1 MFWNRVLL
9 QRSGLVLA
17 VLLAGVP
24 NLAAGPSAV
33 APSLLP
39 PTASQ
44 AQGLLARL
52 PLRFEQN
59 RGQWNADVLYAAR
72 TGVSAGHGNLY
83 FTARA
88 AVLAGSRRVEISLL
102 DSNPKPEIEALDR
115 LPVNTNYFIGR
126 NHWHTGIAQYARIA
140 YRSVYPGIDVVF
152 YGNQDQLEYDFL
164 LRPGADTS
172 PIRLAFRG
180 ADHVSVN
187 NDGDVVVE
195 SGGLRFLEKRPL
207 VYQEDART
215 AKRRPIE
222 GHYRMLPG
230 GIVAFDVSGQ
240 DRSRP
245 LVIDPV
251 VTYAT
256 FLGGSSTDQINAVA
270 TDANGLIYVA
280 GFTDSDDLQPTYN
293 GVQGA
298 INGGNDAYIAVID
311 PTQSGVPSLLYLT
324 YLGGSSND
332 AATAITPDSM
342 GNLYVTGTTSSMDFP
357 LAGNSVQTSLALSTT
372 ETAFNPN
379 IFVVVINQN
388 TGLLY
393 STYFGGTGGDFPYG
407 IGLDS
412 SGNIY
417 VGGTTQSTDFPVTAN
432 AYAPVLWGPSDVFV
446 LELSV
451 NATAPL
457 YATYVGGEDRDDAR
471 GFAVTPDGK
480 VYFAASTLS
489 TLFPIKGFT
498 YQGSPT
504 GIENLVVGQMD
515 LTQSGNPSLVYTSY
529 LGGSTIDEVR
539 GMALDANGKL
549 LITGF
554 TLSSDFPTTS
564 TAFRPTFGGVS
575 NAFATRVNP
584 AAPPSGFI
592 EYSTFVGG
600 TGGDVGYGISSD
612 GAGNLYVSGYTMS
625 ADFPVT
631 PDAGLAQ
638 YGGGIEAFLVK
649 FNPTVAGPG
658 ALEYGSYFGTTGFHV
673 ATGMAVASD
682 GSMFIGG
689 YTTDALFGVGN
700 AINNAY
706 QPGYYGGYSDGFVI
720 AVK

>member
-1 MFWNRVLL
+1 MLL

-24 NLAAGPSAV
+24 NLPAGPSTA

-44 AQGLLARL
+44 AQRLLARL
-52 PLRFEQN
+52 PLRFEEN

-72 TGVSAGHGNLY
+72 TGVSAGHGNLF

-88 AVLAGSRRVEISLL
+88 AVLAGSRQVEISLL

-115 LPVNTNYFIGR
+115 LPVSTNYFIGR
-126 NHWHTGIAQYARIA
+126 NQWHTDIAQYARVA

-172 PIRLAFRG
+172 AIRLAFRG
-180 ADHVSVN
+180 ADRVSVN

-195 SGGLRFLEKRPL
+195 SGGLRFLEKRPV

-215 AKRRPIE
+215 AKHQPIE
-222 GHYRMLPG
+222 GHYRLLPSG
-230 GIVAFDVSGQ
+230 VVAFEVSGQ

-256 FLGGSSTDQINAVA
+256 FLGGSSTDQINAVT
-270 TDANGLIYVA
+270 TDSHGLIYLA
-280 GFTDSDDLQPTYN
+280 GYTNSSDLQPTYN
-293 GVQGA
+293 GVQGG
-298 INGGNDAYIAVID
+298 ISGGNDAFIAIID
-311 PTQSGVPSLLYLT
+311 PTQFGGPSLRYLT
-324 YLGGSSND
+324 YLGGTSDD
-332 AATAITPDSM
+332 AATAITTDSN

-357 LAGNSVQTSLALSTT
+357 LAGNSVQTALALSTT
-372 ETAFNPN
+372 EAAFNPN
-379 IFVVVINQN
+379 VFVAVISQSS
-388 TGLLY
+388 GLVY

-407 IGLDS
+407 IGLDAN
-412 SGNIY
+412 GNIY
-417 VGGTTQSTDFPVTAN
+417 VGGTTQSTDLPVTAN
-432 AYAPVLWGPSDVFV
+432 AYAAVLWGPSDVFV
-446 LELSV
+446 LELNI

-471 GFAVTPDGK
+471 GFAVTPAGK

-489 TLFPIKGFT
+489 TLFPIQGFA

-515 LTQSGNPSLVYTSY
+515 LTKSGNPSLVYTSY
-529 LGGSTIDEVR
+529 LGGSSVDEVR
-539 GMALDANGKL
+539 GMTLDANGKL
-549 LITGF
+549 LLTGF
-554 TLSSDFPTTS
+554 TLSSDFPVTS
-564 TAFRPTFGGVS
+564 KAFRPTFGGVS

-584 AAPPSGFI
+584 SAPPSAFI

-612 GAGNLYVSGYTMS
+612 AAGNLYVAGYTMS

-649 FNPTVAGPG
+649 FNPAVAGLG

-673 ATGMAVASD
+673 ATGMAVAPD

-700 AINNAY
+700 GLNYAY
-706 QPGYYGGYSDGFVI
+706 QPGYFGGFSDGFVV